1 MQARADLLTAPL
13 RILLVG
19 LLASSCAARQPATAP
34 HAPSSAKPDQTRSGD
49 VSNEPIAPPPSGP
62 PAAAEASSGWISAAG
77 TSVPPAL
84 FARESGALN
93 AFKFSSV
100 DGRYSGRALAAA
112 SPRVDLAKEG
122 GVPQLRIP
130 IGANQ
135 PITCALHD
143 GQIHP
148 GVRLEKMVQ
157 NLSKKLTGVTAV
169 PVSVVAAAGA
179 PLIFI
184 DVLYAAEKEGKKSTG
199 ELKVAF
205 LTRASASLICTHDGV
220 GYRRTF
226 EEAVQAVA
234 ESVRDSQAHA
244 AGETR
249 FAELNVLRAAQQL
262 LGYSLRTV
270 MAPRPD
276 GAHDEYVSSFS
287 FDRIDGPQLAT
298 RDLVATEQRNAS
310 GQLRHAKYSL
320 SRNGAW
326 SSLSVEE
333 EPDGSYS
340 VRGTAD
346 DRPLSGTLRP
356 NDWLTRPSGA
366 ALLEVASGAHEQ
378 LAFDAYS
385 PYTPLELQPTRV
397 KRASSP
403 NRVVA
408 SDGSGSEETWT
419 LDESGAIVRAVT
431 RTPDFPDQ
439 STERIW
445 SQGTP

>member
-1 MQARADLLTAPL
+1 
-13 RILLVG
+13 V
-19 LLASSCAARQPATAP
+19 PAT
-34 HAPSSAKPDQTRSGD
+34 
-49 VSNEPIAPPPSGP
+49 
-62 PAAAEASSGWISAAG
+62 
-77 TSVPPAL
+77 L
-84 FARESGALN
+84 FARESGALS
-93 AFKFSSV
+93 AFKFSSA
-100 DGRYSGRALAAA
+100 DGRYSGRALATEA
-112 SPRVDLAKEG
+112 PRVDVAKEG

-130 IGANQ
+130 VGANQ

-157 NLSKKLTGVTAV
+157 NLTKKLTGVTAV
-169 PVSVVAAAGA
+169 PVNVVAVAAS

-184 DVLYAAEKEGKKSTG
+184 DVLYGAEKEGRKTTG

-205 LTRASASLICTHDGV
+205 LVRASASLICTHDGV

-226 EEAVQAVA
+226 EEVAQAVA

-249 FAELNVLRAAQQL
+249 FAELNVLRANQQL
-262 LGYSLRTV
+262 LGYALHTV
-270 MAPRPD
+270 MVPRPD
-276 GAHDEYVSSFS
+276 GAHDEFISSFS

-298 RDLVATEQRNAS
+298 RDLVATEQRNAA

-326 SSLSVEE
+326 SSLTLEE

-346 DRPLSGTLRP
+346 DKPLAGTLRP
-356 NDWLTRPSGA
+356 NDWLTRPSGT
-366 ALLEVASGAHEQ
+366 ALLEVASGARDQ
-378 LAFDAYS
+378 LAFDGYS
-385 PYTPLELQPTRV
+385 PYTPLQLQPTRV

-403 NRVVA
+403 NRVVV

-419 LDESGAIVRAVT
+419 LDESGAVLRAVT

-445 SQGTP
+445 SQGAP